1 MDSIYDDEYNKT
13 LPENATKREVLETE
27 LFAYRTATS
36 EASGGSACEPNI
48 PASAWFFFTVMTTIG
63 YGNQAPTTVGGQA
76 MIYTLGFLSILA
88 FAATAASAG
97 YIMTSLF
104 DDIMKKAKL
113 GFLSSPLAASVFWGV
128 LYYAWLVLI
137 AGMLEDW
144 KESRLGE
151 EQDFA
156 RGYWFAY
163 ISTTTVGLG
172 DIYLEPEVLV
182 TQDLL
187 TFSLVFLIGFVFL
200 ASFLGS
206 LGSFI
211 KGVENIGGKSFPENL
226 AATTICCCNK
236 VAKAGY
242 HVGEGVA
249 KAGYHLGEEVVK
261 GGYHAGQNIA
271 IVGHAA
277 MESGQQMVKKSLHK
291 DHEVDPSVVVAAA
304 ADAS

>member
-1 MDSIYDDEYNKT
+1 
-13 LPENATKREVLETE
+13 
-27 LFAYRTATS
+27 
-36 EASGGSACEPNI
+36 
-48 PASAWFFFTVMTTIG
+48 
-63 YGNQAPTTVGGQA
+63 
-76 MIYTLGFLSILA
+76 MIYTLGFISIVA

-128 LYYAWLVLI
+128 LYYSWLLLI
-137 AGMLEDW
+137 SSLTEDW

-151 EQDFA
+151 EQDFT

-187 TFSLVFLIGFVFL
+187 IFSLVFLIGFVFL

-211 KGVENIGGKSFPENL
+211 KGVESIGGKSFPENL
-226 AATTICCCNK
+226 AATTICCGHK
-236 VAKAGY
+236 VVKAGY
-242 HVGEGVA
+242 HVGEEAVKG
-249 KAGYHLGEEVVK
+249 GYHLGEEVVK

-277 MESGQQMVKKSLHK
+277 MESGQQMVKKSLRK
-291 DHEVDPSVVVAAA
+291 DHEVKPTTA